1 MKWIT
6 LICVINCLQ
15 YSGRFY
21 LNDRTRSYRV
31 NIITTLIHFLK
42 DLYATKNLMPRI
54 HRNLQIVLIM
64 WGLNRVFIS
73 FVFLKECVTIKL
85 TMYIQYNTINLF
97 KIHINYDT
105 NDDLFLFV

>member
-31 NIITTLIHFLK
+31 NIIATLIHFLK

-85 TMYIQYNTINLF
+85 IYSTIL
-97 KIHINYDT
+97 
-105 NDDLFLFV
+105 